1 MKFSERK
8 KNPEMFPLKSLTQQ
22 RRKKRIPQE
31 IKRQTR
37 MTPLQKL
44 KKRKIVYV
52 MQNIYNNISIT
63 EILQQQTPTR
73 FLGRFFELC

>member
-1 MKFSERK
+1 MRQYEIQRKK

-37 MTPLQKL
+37 MTPLQKF
-44 KKRKIVYV
+44 KKKENSLRDAKYI
-52 MQNIYNNISIT
+52 
-63 EILQQQTPTR
+63 
-73 FLGRFFELC
+73 

>member
-37 MTPLQKL
+37 MTPLQKF
-44 KKRKIVYV
+44 KKKENSLRDAKYI
-52 MQNIYNNISIT
+52 
-63 EILQQQTPTR
+63 
-73 FLGRFFELC
+73 